1 MKRKATAL
9 ALTALACVCAWL
21 GLNATK
27 NAAFAWLLAVVCIAL
42 AVLIWKGKRSAAP
55 KKQGAQPAAPAYS
68 FISFHLS
75 GVTFPN
81 DEGIDRQE
89 LLRQIDEGLPP
100 FENGGELDIN
110 LKPVKFKGED
120 AIECRVN
127 GRQIGFVPKAMV
139 PDVLAAMRKP
149 DYTISDYQVVGGK
162 DGINYGFS
170 MAVRFTN
177 KQAARRRDVLS
188 FDAATVYVVE
198 NGRVY
203 HRASICQHALGR
215 NYTSMTRAQAKKQGL
230 KPCKKCYPYGD

>member
-1 MKRKATAL
+1 MKSKVIAL
-9 ALTALACVCAWL
+9 LFAVVACVCAWL

-27 NAAFAWLLAVVCIAL
+27 NAALAWLLAAACAVL
-42 AVLIWKGKRSAAP
+42 AVLIWKGKRRAAP
-55 KKQGAQPAAPAYS
+55 KKQDAQPAAPAYS
-68 FISFHLS
+68 FICFHLS

-149 DYTISDYQVVGGK
+149 DATISGFHVVGGS
-162 DGINYGFS
+162 DGQNYGVS
-170 MAVRFTN
+170 MAVRFTGPQ
-177 KQAARRRDVLS
+177 KVKR
-188 FDAATVYVVE
+188 
-198 NGRVY
+198 
-203 HRASICQHALGR
+203 
-215 NYTSMTRAQAKKQGL
+215 
-230 KPCKKCYPYGD
+230 